1 MQVFFLCSV
10 ITLLVALEALEVI
23 STDAGI
29 IALSIIIGAILVS
42 STIEKQMSAFIST
55 IKEQMET
62 RQNNDSKDK
71 DDSKRK

>member
-1 MQVFFLCSV
+1 MQVFFLWFV

-29 IALSIIIGAILVS
+29 IALSIIIGAILVG
-42 STIEKQMSAFIST
+42 STIEEQMSAFNST
-55 IKEQMET
+55 IEEQIKT
-62 RQNNDSKDK
+62 RQNSKDK

>member
-1 MQVFFLCSV
+1 MAVLQVFFLWFV

-42 STIEKQMSAFIST
+42 STIEEQ
-55 IKEQMET
+55 IKTQ
-62 RQNNDSKDK
+62 QNSKDK